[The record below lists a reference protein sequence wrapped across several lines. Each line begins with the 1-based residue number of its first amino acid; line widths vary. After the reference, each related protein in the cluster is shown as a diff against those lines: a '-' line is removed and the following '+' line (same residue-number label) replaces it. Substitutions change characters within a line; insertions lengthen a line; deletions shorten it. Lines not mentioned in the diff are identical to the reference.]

1 MNNMLP
7 AGACPLGLPH
17 TLSRAPLRRRAPFAW
32 LARVLARAC
41 IGLAFCLALARPA
54 VAAQADDVTRS
65 ARAAAQRGQRAEAL
79 ASLEVHLGAAPS
91 DVDARLLYGLILS
104 WEGRYDEARRE
115 LQAVLAEAPAYADAR
130 VALMNVAWWSGAS
143 AEARD
148 AADAILSS
156 DPGNRQAKNVRE
168 RIEAA
173 NRPWWAGVEYSVD
186 SFSDGRDAWHEYVT
200 TVTRLTGRGP
210 VSVKANQ
217 AHRFGLGD
225 RSLEVEAYP
234 RLGAGRYAFLAV
246 AAAPDSTFYPSHR
259 IAFDLYQSVGRGFEL
274 SGGFRRLG
282 FTEAA
287 SIYAGTLSKYVG
299 KWMVT
304 GKIFR
309 VAGEGPFDST
319 SYHGVVRRYVRDDGA
334 SFVGLT
340 YSYGFSRDEIRN
352 LNDLGALDSDT
363 IRVELDQHLARRFRL
378 IASGGTSRQE
388 SSSRGP
394 LWQTTVGGGLMV
406 RF

>member
-1 MNNMLP
+1 MGIDDETRVRGPRIGDHAMKKV
-7 AGACPLGLPH
+7 
-17 TLSRAPLRRRAPFAW
+17 LSCGR
-32 LARVLARAC
+32 LAL
-41 IGLAFCLALARPA
+41 CLALARPA
-54 VAAQADDVTRS
+54 LAAQADDVTSS
-65 ARAAAQRGQRAEAL
+65 ARAAAARGQRTEAL
-79 ASLEVHLGAAPS
+79 TSLEAHLGAAPR

-115 LQAVLAEAPAYADAR
+115 LRAVLVEAPAYDDAR

-148 AADAILSS
+148 AADAILSR
-156 DPGNRQAKNVRE
+156 DPGNQQARIVRE
-168 RIEAA
+168 RLDAA
-173 NRPWWAGVEYSVD
+173 NRPWWAGFEYSFD
-186 SFSDGRDAWHEYVT
+186 SFSDGRDAWHEYVS
-200 TVTRLTGRGP
+200 TVTRVTGRGS

-234 RLGAGRYAFLAV
+234 RLGTGRYAFVAV

-259 IAFDLYQSVGRGFEL
+259 IAFDLYQSVGAGFEV

-282 FTEAA
+282 FDAAA
-287 SIYAGTLSKYVG
+287 SVYAGTISKYAG
-299 KWMVT
+299 RWMVT

-309 VAGEGPFDST
+309 ASGEGPLDST

-340 YSYGFSRDEIRN
+340 YSHGFSRDEIRN
-352 LNDLGALDSDT
+352 VNDLGALDADT
-363 IRVELDQHLARRFRL
+363 LRVEIDQQFARRFRL
-378 IASGGTSRQE
+378 VVSGGTSRQE
-388 SSSRGP
+388 SSSREP
-394 LWQTTVGGGLMV
+394 LWQSTAGGGLMV